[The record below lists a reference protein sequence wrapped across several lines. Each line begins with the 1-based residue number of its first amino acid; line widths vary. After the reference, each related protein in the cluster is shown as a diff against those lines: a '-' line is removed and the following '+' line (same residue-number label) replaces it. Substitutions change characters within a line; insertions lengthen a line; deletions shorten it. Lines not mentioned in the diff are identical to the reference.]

1 MGKAFAAAPLMLLPV
16 AAYNIVVLALAG
28 GFASTTANT
37 QLTVPLFEL
46 RTAPGGVWPVSLA
59 DVLLAAALV
68 IMFVELVKSIHDRQV
83 AVVNHGL
90 SIALFVGC
98 LAEMLLAAAFAT
110 STFFLITL
118 MVLLDVLA
126 GFMLA
131 IAASRREPGLRPER
145 TTRPD

>member
-1 MGKAFAAAPLMLLPV
+1 MGKAFAAAPLMFLPV
-16 AAYNIVVLALAG
+16 AAYNILVFALAG
-28 GFASTTANT
+28 GYASTTANA
-37 QLTVPLFEL
+37 QLTAPLFEL
-46 RTAPGGVWPVSLA
+46 RTAPGGVWPISLA

-68 IMFVELVKSIHDRQV
+68 VMFVELVKSTHDRRV
-83 AVVNHGL
+83 AIVNHGL

-98 LAEMLLAAAFAT
+98 LTEMLLAAAFAT

>member
-16 AAYNIVVLALAG
+16 AAYNILVFALG
-28 GFASTTANT
+28 GGYASTTANA
-37 QLTVPLFEL
+37 QLTAPMFEL
-46 RTAPGGVWPVSLA
+46 RTAPGGVWPVSVA

-68 IMFVELVKSIHDRQV
+68 VMFVELVKSTHDRRV
-83 AVVNHGL
+83 AIVNHGL

-98 LAEMLLAAAFAT
+98 LTEMLLAAAFAT

>member
-16 AAYNIVVLALAG
+16 AAYNILILSLAG
-28 GFASTTANT
+28 GFASTTANAR
-37 QLTVPLFEL
+37 LTAPLFEL

-68 IMFVELVKSIHDRQV
+68 VMFVELVKSTHDRRV
-83 AVVNHGL
+83 AIVNHGL
-90 SIALFVGC
+90 SITLFVGC
-98 LAEMLLAAAFAT
+98 LTEMLLTAAFAT